1 MNESSAQAPSN
12 ATATANTAPSTLV
25 DAPLASPR
33 GLGVAWLLPVGAALL
48 AGWLGWR
55 AWAQRGVALEVRF
68 DEGHGLEAG
77 AHVQLRGIS
86 VGTVEDVVLASDAGG
101 VRARLRLRPEA
112 AALAREG
119 TRFWIAR
126 PRIGLSGVEGL
137 DTLVGAR
144 YVALEPGPNDAAV
157 ARVFDGLVE
166 PPVEVPWGD
175 AGLEVLLE
183 ATERGGLSAGAP
195 VVYREFAVG
204 VVLSVGLASD
214 ASSVVVRASIDP
226 RFAELVREDTRF
238 WNASGLEIEAGLV
251 RGVRLSI
258 DSLEGLV
265 TGAIAFATPS
275 DAGPAARAGARFAL
289 ASEVDED
296 WLEWV
301 AHLPVGDGAEL
312 GAGLDVRARVVR
324 ASLSWKRKLIGTTRR
339 NSSWCLRLEDAW
351 LAPSDVLQLGDGV
364 DGEGAEL
371 SIDGQSFVPFA
382 HGSTGALLAYL
393 PAAKDTSAW
402 RRADVRTPIAP
413 ENCLV
418 FGDEARG
425 PLALDA
431 SRIAAG
437 EGPVWN
443 VTGSFEDDWHG
454 AAVVARADGKLIGVF
469 LVDEGRAMIA
479 LP

>member
-1 MNESSAQAPSN
+1 MSDSTRESSTPTNAPLHMPL
-12 ATATANTAPSTLV
+12 TTLV

-55 AWAQRGVALEVRF
+55 AWSQRGVAIEVRF
-68 DEGHGLEAG
+68 DEGHGLAAG

-86 VGTVEDVVLASDAGG
+86 VGTVEDVVLASDASG

-144 YVALEPGPNDAAV
+144 YVALEPGPNDAALT
-157 ARVFDGLVE
+157 RVFDGLVE

-175 AGLEVLLE
+175 AGLEVVLE
-183 ATERGGLSAGAP
+183 AAERGGLAAGAP

-275 DAGPAARAGARFAL
+275 EAGPAARAGARFAL
-289 ASEVDED
+289 ANEADDD

-301 AHLPVGDGAEL
+301 AHLPVGEGAEV
-312 GAGLDVRARVVR
+312 GARPRVVR

-364 DGEGAEL
+364 DADGAEL
-371 SIDGQSFVPFA
+371 SIDGQSLVPFA
-382 HGSTGALLAYL
+382 HGSTSGLVAYL
-393 PAAKDTSAW
+393 PAAKDTSGW

-431 SRIAAG
+431 SRITAG
-437 EGPVWN
+437 DGPQWN
-443 VTGSFEDDWHG
+443 VAGSFEDDWHG

-469 LVDEGRAMIA
+469 VVDDGRATIA